1 MKKETKIKVTAV
13 AVGFAVATMIGTVV
27 LNAVKHPVEWYVAGV
42 CVIAMG
48 IAALV
53 GVTIED

>member
-13 AVGFAVATMIGTVV
+13 AAGFAVATMIGTVV
-27 LNAVKHPVEWYVAGV
+27 LNAVQHPAEWYVAGV